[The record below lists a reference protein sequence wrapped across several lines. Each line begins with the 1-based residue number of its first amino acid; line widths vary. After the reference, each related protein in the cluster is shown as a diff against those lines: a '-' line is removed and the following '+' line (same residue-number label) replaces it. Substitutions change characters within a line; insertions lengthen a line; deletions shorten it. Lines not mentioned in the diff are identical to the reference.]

1 MAHTVT
7 ETTHAAPHH
16 EETFWSKY
24 VFPLDHKRIAMQY
37 IFTGMLM
44 AVIGGLMAYVFR
56 MQLAYPGMHVPGFG
70 LVSPADY
77 NFLVTSHGTIMI
89 FWVAMPVLIA
99 GFGNFLIPL
108 MIGCDDMVFPRVNRL
123 SYQIFFLSTV
133 VLLGPW
139 YLRSS

>member
-37 IFTGMLM
+37 IFSGMLM

-70 LVSPADY
+70 LVSPAD
-77 NFLVTSHGTIMI
+77 
-89 FWVAMPVLIA
+89 
-99 GFGNFLIPL
+99 
-108 MIGCDDMVFPRVNRL
+108 
-123 SYQIFFLSTV
+123 
-133 VLLGPW
+133 
-139 YLRSS
+139 